1 MVQMS
6 MENRYEK
13 ENTTEVP
20 KRIKLVFEIGLTV
33 DETQFSKPT
42 ITKNEIGIGKTGVF
56 YKVII

>member
-1 MVQMS
+1 

-13 ENTTEVP
+13 ENTTDVP
-20 KRIKLVFEIGLTV
+20 KRIKLVFEIGLAG

>member
-13 ENTTEVP
+13 QNTTDVP
-20 KRIKLVFEIGLTV
+20 KRIKLVFEIGLAV
-33 DETQFSKPT
+33 DEKQFSKPT
-42 ITKNEIGIGKTGVF
+42 ITKNEIGIGKTDVF

>member
-13 ENTTEVP
+13 ENTTDVP
-20 KRIKLVFEIGLTV
+20 KRIKLVFQTGLAV

>member
-33 DETQFSKPT
+33 DETHFSKPT

>member
-1 MVQMS
+1 

-13 ENTTEVP
+13 ENTKDVP
-20 KRIKLVFEIGLTV
+20 KRIKLVFEIGLAV

>member
-13 ENTTEVP
+13 ENTTAVP
-20 KRIKLVFEIGLTV
+20 KRIKLVFEIGLAV